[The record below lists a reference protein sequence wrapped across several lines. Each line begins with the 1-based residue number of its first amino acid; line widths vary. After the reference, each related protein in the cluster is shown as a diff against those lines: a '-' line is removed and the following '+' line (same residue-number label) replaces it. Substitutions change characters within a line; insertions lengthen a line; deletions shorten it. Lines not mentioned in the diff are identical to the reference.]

1 MAERSSESRQR
12 LQFSLRT
19 LLYLITFACCVIG
32 IRRER
37 VLRKA
42 EIAALTDEFREQLAE
57 ATEKNQAEVEYW
69 RRNFR
74 DQLGHRSGEMKGLN
88 SGGRRE
94 IPFIFLASID
104 EAKRHGA
111 EEIEEAVVV
120 VDEDWKGGDIGLWH
134 LGAYQNLSSL
144 HITNSSLTNDG
155 LYCLRDLRSLK
166 ELQLNMAAV
175 DDRCLDHV
183 ACLSQLRTLQLKC
196 PQITADGLRRLKTLK
211 RLQHLV
217 LQCDRVTDD
226 QIDQLRAVF
235 PRAKIQRAGQAR

>member
-1 MAERSSESRQR
+1 MLERSSGSRQR

-19 LLYLITFACCVIG
+19 LLYLITVACCAIG

-42 EIAALTDEFREQLAE
+42 EVAALTDQYREQLAV
-57 ATEKNQAEVEYW
+57 ATEKNQADVDFW
-69 RRNFR
+69 QRNFR
-74 DQLGHRSGEMKGLN
+74 ERLGHRSGEMKGGN

-104 EAKRHGA
+104 EAKKHGA

-120 VDEDWKGGDIGLWH
+120 VDEDWEGGDIGLWH
-134 LGAYQNLSSL
+134 LGAYQYLSSL
-144 HITNSSLTNDG
+144 HVTNSTLTNDS

-166 ELQLNMAAV
+166 ELQLNMALV
-175 DDRCLDHV
+175 DDQCLDHV
-183 ACLSQLRTLQLKC
+183 ACLFQLRTLQLKC
-196 PQITADGLRRLKTLK
+196 PQITADGLRRLKPLK
-211 RLQHLV
+211 HMQHLL

-226 QIDQLRAVF
+226 QLDQLRAIF
-235 PRAKIQRAGQAR
+235 PRVKIQRTGQAR